1 MASDLGLHCLP
12 VSHKRTLD
20 LYVLKCLQLLAFYNS
35 LSVQIKHLLSS
46 ARKIVSLIF
55 FIFMKIFYF
64 MLMYTE
70 YEKVL

>member
-20 LYVLKCLQLLAFYNS
+20 LYVLKCLQLLAFYN
-35 LSVQIKHLLSS
+35 LLPVQIKHFLSS